1 MEGQLFSSGKLLLT
15 SEYVV
20 LDGALAL
27 AVPTRWG
34 QEFFFEEWD
43 SADSIVYWE
52 AYHEGRLWLSVKI
65 DYQQWKVL
73 DTNLPEA
80 AAFVLKTLKNVQD
93 YSLTKF
99 LGQQSYRLK
108 TNLQFPSHYGLGS
121 SSTLMANLAKW
132 ADIDAFTLNEKSLG
146 GSGYDVAVA
155 QVGKPILYQL
165 RPAER
170 MVKTVDYVPAFKDE
184 LLFVHLNQ
192 KQDSREGIRLYRS
205 KEKSV
210 ELINDFTQLTE
221 QVLEAND
228 IEAFSAL
235 MEDHEMK
242 LSRFLGL
249 KTTKALHF
257 SDCPV
262 FIKSLGAWGGDF
274 VMTRVFPDYRQYFSE
289 KGFST
294 IISYDEMVLNDRI

>member
-1 MEGQLFSSGKLLLT
+1 MAGQLFSSGKLLLT

-34 QEFFFEEWD
+34 QEFFFEEWESTD
-43 SADSIVYWE
+43 AIVYWE
-52 AYHEGRLWLSVKI
+52 AYHEGKLWLSVKI
-65 DYQQWKVL
+65 DYQQWMVL

-93 YSLTKF
+93 CSSTKF

-132 ADIDAFTLNEKSLG
+132 ADIDAFTLNERSLG

-155 QVGKPILYQL
+155 QAGKPILYQL
-165 RPAER
+165 NPTER
-170 MVKTVDYVPAFKDE
+170 MVKVVDYVPAFKKE
-184 LLFVHLNQ
+184 LLFIHLNQ

-210 ELINDFTQLTE
+210 ELINDFTKLTE
-221 QVLEAND
+221 QVLKAND
-228 IEAFSAL
+228 IETFSAL
-235 MEDHEMK
+235 MEEHEAK
-242 LSRFLGL
+242 LSQFLGL
-249 KTTKALHF
+249 KTAKELHF
-257 SDCPV
+257 PDCPV

-274 VMTRVFPDYRQYFSE
+274 VMTRAFPDYRQYFSE
-289 KGFST
+289 KGFNT
-294 IISYDEMVLNDRI
+294 IISYDDMVLNDRI

>member
-34 QEFFFEEWD
+34 QEFFFEEWE

-52 AYHEGRLWLSVKI
+52 AYHEGRLWLSAKI

-108 TNLQFPSHYGLGS
+108 TNLQFPFHYGLGS

-132 ADIDAFTLNEKSLG
+132 ADIDAFTLNERSLG

-165 RPAER
+165 NPSER
-170 MVKTVDYVPAFKDE
+170 MVKVVDYTPAFKDE
-184 LLFVHLNQ
+184 LLFIHLNQ

-210 ELINDFTQLTE
+210 ELINDFTQLAE

-228 IEAFSAL
+228 IEIFSAL

-249 KTTKALHF
+249 QTTKALHF
-257 SDCPV
+257 SDCPA